1 MTVDAPRAQEA
12 LAGLVGAE
20 RVWPATAAD
29 AIEGRQPTL
38 VVEPASVEAAAK
50 AFAYADQQGLA
61 VAPRGGGTRLD
72 WGRPPQRLDLVL
84 STLGLNQILE
94 HAAGDMTA
102 TVQAGVTLAALRE
115 RLATE
120 GQRLALDLPWA
131 ERATIGGLL
140 ATDDSG
146 SLRLRYGGL
155 RDLIIGITV
164 VRPDGVVARA
174 GGKVVKNV
182 AGFDLAKLF
191 TGSLGTLGLIVE
203 ATFRL
208 HPLPDASATLALR
221 AETPEAAGA
230 FVSDV
235 LGSTL
240 VPTGLTVAWPD
251 DGAATILLRF
261 EGLAAAIEQQ
271 AAEAERLARARGI
284 AVSRTEPAEAAA
296 AWQGMAELPW
306 EGGAEALVGRVGLLP
321 AEIGPTL
328 RVMEAVARDQR
339 VSAVGVLHAHGLG
352 LVQAEAVDQSA
363 GRLADF
369 ARHLRERLVTRHGTL
384 SLLRAPAEVKRNLD
398 AWGLPA
404 ETLPLLEAVR
414 QRFDPHDTLNPGRLI
429 PTRTQPA

>member
-20 RVWPATAAD
+20 RVRPATPDD
-29 AIEGRQPTL
+29 AIDGCQPAL
-38 VVEPASVEAAAK
+38 VVEPATVEATAQAL
-50 AFAYADQQGLA
+50 AYADQQGLA
-61 VAPRGGGTRLD
+61 VAPRGGGTRLS
-72 WGRPPQRLDLVL
+72 WGRPPERLDLVL
-84 STLGLNQILE
+84 STAGLDQILE

-102 TVQAGVTLAALRE
+102 TVQAGVTLGALRE
-115 RLATE
+115 RLAAE
-120 GQRLALDLPWA
+120 GQMLALDVPWA

-155 RDLIIGITV
+155 RDLIIGISI

-221 AETPEAAGA
+221 AGTPEAAGA
-230 FVSDV
+230 FVLDV

-240 VPTGLTVAWPD
+240 VPTGLTLAWPD
-251 DGAATILLRF
+251 DEAATILLRF
-261 EGLAAAIEQQ
+261 GGLAAAIEQQ
-271 AAEAERLARARGI
+271 AAEAERLAQARGI
-284 AVSRTEPAEAAA
+284 TAARTEPSEAAA
-296 AWQGMAELPW
+296 AWQGIADLPW
-306 EGGAEALVGRVGLLP
+306 EAEADALVARIGVLP
-321 AEIGPTL
+321 AEIGATL
-328 RVMEAVARDQR
+328 RAMEAVARDQELT
-339 VSAVGVLHAHGLG
+339 AVGVLHAHGLG
-352 LVQAEAVDQSA
+352 LVRAEAGQSA

-369 ARHLRERLVTRHGTL
+369 AVGLRERLVAQRGTL
-384 SLLRAPAEVKRNLD
+384 AVLQAPPEVKRSLD
-398 AWGLPA
+398 VWGIRA
-404 ETLPLLEAVR
+404 DTLPLLESVR
-414 QRFDPHDTLNPGRLI
+414 QRFDPHDTMNPGRLI
-429 PTRTQPA
+429 PTRTRPA